1 MRRNEIEDDLSKI
14 AFEFFYRF
22 SRFEFCL
29 KENSYLKNKQ
39 PGFSAEPGWKCFV
52 VKHAEAYA
60 LSAEAEA
67 LLASPPEQQIV
78 ADNLELAWQP
88 ISFEKCTSDL
98 DKVVKSVKTVRNN
111 LFHGGKHGAAGWDD
125 PVRARLLIE
134 MSTAVLAVLAVLGD
148 FTDDYERFY

>member
-1 MRRNEIEDDLSKI
+1 M
-14 AFEFFYRF
+14 
-22 SRFEFCL
+22 
-29 KENSYLKNKQ
+29 
-39 PGFSAEPGWKCFV
+39 
-52 VKHAEAYA
+52 
-60 LSAEAEA
+60 EAEA
-67 LLASPPEQQIV
+67 LLASPPDQQIV
-78 ADNLELAWQP
+78 SDNLELAWQP

-134 MSTAVLAVLAVLGD
+134 MSTAVLAVLAVLGG